1 MRHDRRNE
9 AGEMNGVMLKGVDVR
24 LLSLKLLWMIN
35 QQELSKVA
43 RDNDVDARIWLLPR
57 SIPEPGRRGSISH
70 LSV

>member
-9 AGEMNGVMLKGVDVR
+9 AGEMNGVMPKGVDVR

-43 RDNDVDARIWLLPR
+43 RDNDVDARIWLLR
-57 SIPEPGRRGSISH
+57 
-70 LSV
+70 